1 MLRFMLFFLT
11 TLCMVTVVLE
21 IWVLTH
27 LQEHERARKRNRVRG
42 TKIKIERERRE
53 REIGR
58 VRGTKMEN

>member
-1 MLRFMLFFLT
+1 VYGNRGFGDLGTHTLT
-11 TLCMVTVVLE
+11 RAWE
-21 IWVLTH
+21 S
-27 LQEHERARKRNRVRG
+27 ERARERNRVRG